1 MSTKKLQIV
10 TPIVT
15 SVNGET
21 GDVSLDSLKNPNA
34 LSFTGAAT
42 GSYDG
47 SSAKTVNIPTIP
59 TSLKNPNSITFTGAV
74 SGSYDGS
81 SPMSVP
87 IPTVPSSL
95 KNPNALTFTGAD
107 SGSYDGSAAKTVNI
121 PTVPEALRNPNSLTF
136 TGAATGSYDGSSAVN
151 IDIPNSG
158 IIEIINGI
166 CDDSETVS
174 FTGLPTGKN
183 AYEVVSSILQA
194 GRIPELVV
202 GNSGGDWETH
212 LRLARNGYNNYI
224 FTNYAITD
232 DGQGEDRIQSVLII
246 SGQESGHYHYMIL
259 DNLLN
264 KYGDTMSGALT
275 LNNKLIL
282 NSVSYGTSL
291 PSTGVAGQVFFKKV

>member
-1 MSTKKLQIV
+1 MSTKKLQII

-59 TSLKNPNSITFTGAV
+59 ASLKNPNSITFTGAV

-121 PTVPEALRNPNSLTF
+121 PTVPEALKNPNALTF
-136 TGAATGSYDGSSAVN
+136 TGAASVSYDGSSAKTVN
-151 IDIPNSG
+151 I
-158 IIEIINGI
+158 
-166 CDDSETVS
+166 
-174 FTGLPTGKN
+174 PTD
-183 AYEVVSSILQA
+183 YLST
-194 GRIPELVV
+194 
-202 GNSGGDWETH
+202 SGG
-212 LRLARNGYNNYI
+212 
-224 FTNYAITD
+224 
-232 DGQGEDRIQSVLII
+232 
-246 SGQESGHYHYMIL
+246 
-259 DNLLN
+259 
-264 KYGDTMSGALT
+264 TMSGDLT

-282 NSVSYGTSL
+282 DSTSYGTSL
-291 PSTGVAGQVFFKKV
+291 PSSGVVGQVFFKKA